1 MTLAGK
7 CSGSGAGG
15 PMQRLPRALGLAA
28 AGLVCL
34 IPRLASAAPPT
45 RAAVSA
51 NPGTLVRW
59 SVPGTK
65 RCAMSG
71 RSWEALQ
78 ETCYYPIDLLQKPA
92 VVEVVRIGASGRE
105 RARIRVES
113 HTYGSEN
120 LDLGDIPQA
129 NPSPEDLKRNA
140 GDQARVARVWSRKE
154 GPARFTLP
162 LGPPANPLPPPKTFG
177 WNRSF
182 NGKPAAQPHMGADYA
197 LPTGTPLA
205 AVADGTVVLAED
217 LFYPG
222 NAIFIDHGNGL
233 ITMYFHLSE
242 VSVASGQEV
251 KKGEKIGLVGSTGRA
266 TGPHLYFGAR
276 WHKTRIDPQFLLE
289 DPAKIPAIE

>member
-1 MTLAGK
+1 V
-7 CSGSGAGG
+7 
-15 PMQRLPRALGLAA
+15 
-28 AGLVCL
+28 VCL
-34 IPRLASAAPPT
+34 CSIARPGSAAPRT

-65 RCAMSG
+65 RCGMSG

-92 VVEVVRIGASGRE
+92 VIEVVRIGASGRE

-113 HTYGSEN
+113 YTYGSED

-140 GDQARVARVWSRKE
+140 REQARVARVWSRKE
-154 GPARFTLP
+154 EPARFTLP
-162 LGPPANPLPPPKTFG
+162 LGPPANPLPQPKTFG

-197 LPTGTPLA
+197 LTAGTPLA

-222 NAIFIDHGNGL
+222 NAVFIDHGNGL
-233 ITMYFHLSE
+233 VTMYFHLSE
-242 VSVASGQEV
+242 MSVASGQEV

-266 TGPHLYFGAR
+266 TGPHLFFGAR
-276 WHKTRIDPQFLLE
+276 WHKARIDPQLLLE
-289 DPAKIPAIE
+289 DPAKIPAVESGQK